1 MCNWKSYTI
10 YDSNQGHAGTSTA
23 HIHTGMW
30 GVGQIALFSLLFL
43 LCLSLFAK
51 LLLAVSVIIKLLTC
65 SSLVSHMT
73 VNAQTEILAINSGP
87 ECVSAEKNKKTKSI
101 HTHTHV
107 HVEVTGQL
115 TEISLTAVY
124 VEKQNLCFKTWW
136 REINFMFKNLCNEWW
151 ERGVTWSLSSGQCM
165 SESEGG
171 LC

>member
-1 MCNWKSYTI
+1 MTS
-10 YDSNQGHAGTSTA
+10 GTSTA

-51 LLLAVSVIIKLLTC
+51 LLLAVGVIIKC

-101 HTHTHV
+101 HTHTRARGSGSDRTV
-107 HVEVTGQL
+107 
-115 TEISLTAVY
+115 SLTAVY